1 MCIRDSNIIIVTLD
15 ADGAMVY
22 SCAEDNFY
30 YSRKPQAVVVSTVGA
45 GDSFS
50 AAFMYSYLTGKTV
63 EECIEAAIALSEKVV
78 GQKGAV

>member
-1 MCIRDSNIIIVTLD
+1 M
-15 ADGAMVY
+15 
-22 SCAEDNFY
+22 
-30 YSRKPQAVVVSTVGA
+30 STVGA